1 MRKLILAA
9 CLLSPLTAVSASDT
23 AYVSDKLEAQLRSG
37 PSLQNK
43 IVRVL
48 NSGATLKVLEE
59 DKESGYTHVTTES
72 GAEGWILTR
81 HITSQPLAR
90 TQLQDTN
97 QRLDSLS
104 QENKQLHTEL
114 DTLRKQIS
122 DTNSAKEDAIA
133 QMQRLAA
140 ELAQI
145 RQASASSVA
154 LLEERNQL
162 LDKAAALEN
171 ELENL
176 RREKETLVEKDSQD
190 WFMKGAGV
198 LLGGILLGFLLPKL
212 SGGKRRSWDSF

>member
-9 CLLSPLTAVSASDT
+9 CLLIPFASATADET

-48 NSGATLKVLEE
+48 HSGVKLTVLEE
-59 DKESGYTHVTTES
+59 DKEAGYTHVVSES
-72 GAEGWILTR
+72 GADGWILTR

-90 TQLQDTN
+90 AQLQDTT
-97 QRLDSLS
+97 QKLDSLT
-104 QENKQLHTEL
+104 QENKQLHAEL
-114 DTLRKQIS
+114 DSLKKQIG
-122 DTNSAKEDAIA
+122 DTNNAKEEAIA
-133 QMQRLAA
+133 QMQRLNN
-140 ELAQI
+140 ETAQI
-145 RQASASSVA
+145 RQASAGSVA

-162 LDKAAALEN
+162 LEKTAALEN

-176 RREKETLVEKDSQD
+176 RREKETLAEKDSQD

-198 LLGGILLGFLLPKL
+198 LLGGILLGFILPKL
-212 SGGKRRSWDSF
+212 SGGRRRGWDSF